1 MIIIIVLR
9 IPDIYTYYIYIG
21 VCLGS
26 WSIGQFRVSMRRL
39 RGLLRF
45 SPAVLLLPR
54 SLWREKRSSFPVLEY
69 SWVIVDCKRGTL
81 LLLFGTTSLSRTWA
95 AVSQFTIMNRQST
108 QYYIPKASQP
118 NPNNYIRIVYYCPSC
133 SYTREPLY
141 FNNSELPVHD

>member
-1 MIIIIVLR
+1 MIIIIVLL

-81 LLLFGTTSLSRTWA
+81 LLFGTTSLSRTWA
-95 AVSQFTIMNRQST
+95 AVSLFTIMNRQST
-108 QYYIPKASQP
+108 QYYIFQRLP
-118 NPNNYIRIVYYCPSC
+118 NRILTIIFVLS
-133 SYTREPLY
+133 TIALAVLILEPLY